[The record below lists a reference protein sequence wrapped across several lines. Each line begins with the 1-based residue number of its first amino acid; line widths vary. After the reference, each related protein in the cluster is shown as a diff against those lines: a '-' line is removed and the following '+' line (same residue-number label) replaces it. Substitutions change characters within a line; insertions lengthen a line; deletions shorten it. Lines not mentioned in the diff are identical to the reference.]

1 MANLNININLDNSAF
16 ADDNL
21 GAEVSRIL
29 KSYANAIEEVIDPDT
44 SWELETKLRDI
55 NGHTV
60 GQVRF
65 TTGDS

>member
-1 MANLNININLDNSAF
+1 MANLNTNINLDNAAF
-16 ADDNL
+16 ADENL
-21 GAEVSRIL
+21 GSEVSRIL

-44 SWELETKLRDI
+44 SWEMETKLRDI

>member
-1 MANLNININLDNSAF
+1 MTNLNNNINLDNSAF

-44 SWELETKLRDI
+44 MG
-55 NGHTV
+55 NGNKT
-60 GQVRF
+60 
-65 TTGDS
+65 

>member
-1 MANLNININLDNSAF
+1 MANLNININLDNAAF
-16 ADDNL
+16 ADENL
-21 GAEVSRIL
+21 GSEVSRIL

-44 SWELETKLRDI
+44 SWEMETKLRDI
-55 NGHTV
+55 NGNTV

>member
-1 MANLNININLDNSAF
+1 MANLNININLDNAAF
-16 ADDNL
+16 ADENL
-21 GAEVSRIL
+21 GSEVSRIL

-44 SWELETKLRDI
+44 SWEMETKLRDI